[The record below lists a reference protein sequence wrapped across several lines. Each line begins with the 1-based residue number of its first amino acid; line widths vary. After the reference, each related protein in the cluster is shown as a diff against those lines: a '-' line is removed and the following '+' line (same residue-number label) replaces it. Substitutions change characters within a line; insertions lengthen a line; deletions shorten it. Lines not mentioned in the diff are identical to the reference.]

1 MAGRGLIALWRLFG
15 LVAKSRSGVTAIEYG
30 LIAASVALA
39 FLAIVVLLGD
49 DIGGMFSTISNSVNN
64 ASSTSGG

>member
-1 MAGRGLIALWRLFG
+1 LFG
-15 LVAKSRSGVTAIEYG
+15 QLAKSRSGVTAIEYG

-64 ASSTSGG
+64 AASGS